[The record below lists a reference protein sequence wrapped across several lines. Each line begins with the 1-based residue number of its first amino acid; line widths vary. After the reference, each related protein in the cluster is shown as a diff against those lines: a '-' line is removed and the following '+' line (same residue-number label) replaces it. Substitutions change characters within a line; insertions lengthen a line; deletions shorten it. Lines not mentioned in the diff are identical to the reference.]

1 MCDRYTAFPPAVPE
15 FTPDDNM
22 MSHLLL
28 LWDCKI
34 HIFLLFMVFYNRH
47 AEKLFTSLPFTSCT
61 IKFL

>member
-1 MCDRYTAFPPAVPE
+1 
-15 FTPDDNM
+15 M

-61 IKFL
+61 INFCSPEDFFETFAKILDIFEI